1 MWLVKFSPAPSLASL
16 PTTTNTTKIY
26 CQFHVTFSSLPS
38 TLFLLP
44 IKTLIFYG
52 LEERLNL
59 YTWLKSIEDY
69 NLVCSILMFSW
80 MIHLWSNDVMEYYFS
95 RPGMELGLRVKG
107 GKSITFFFFL
117 KLQISIHLEEKCYVH
132 NIFTTFS
139 QQFVSGRQ
147 LLVVMSGQKGN
158 LSYDSN

>member
-1 MWLVKFSPAPSLASL
+1 
-16 PTTTNTTKIY
+16 
-26 CQFHVTFSSLPS
+26 
-38 TLFLLP
+38 
-44 IKTLIFYG
+44 
-52 LEERLNL
+52 
-59 YTWLKSIEDY
+59 
-69 NLVCSILMFSW
+69 
-80 MIHLWSNDVMEYYFS
+80 
-95 RPGMELGLRVKG
+95 MELGLRVKG
-107 GKSITFFFFL
+107 GKSITFFFFFL

>member
-1 MWLVKFSPAPSLASL
+1 
-16 PTTTNTTKIY
+16 
-26 CQFHVTFSSLPS
+26 
-38 TLFLLP
+38 
-44 IKTLIFYG
+44 
-52 LEERLNL
+52 
-59 YTWLKSIEDY
+59 
-69 NLVCSILMFSW
+69 
-80 MIHLWSNDVMEYYFS
+80 MEYYFS

-107 GKSITFFFFL
+107 AKSITFFFFL

>member
-1 MWLVKFSPAPSLASL
+1 
-16 PTTTNTTKIY
+16 
-26 CQFHVTFSSLPS
+26 
-38 TLFLLP
+38 
-44 IKTLIFYG
+44 
-52 LEERLNL
+52 
-59 YTWLKSIEDY
+59 
-69 NLVCSILMFSW
+69 
-80 MIHLWSNDVMEYYFS
+80 
-95 RPGMELGLRVKG
+95 MELGLRVKG
-107 GKSITFFFFL
+107 GKSIIFFFL